1 MNGMKSIQR
10 IAIALFLG
18 FTVTSCVQ
26 ESIWVSEEVSTRD
39 YDFDNIRALQVSSDF
54 RAYVTFSDTEEK
66 VSIKA
71 NDNLFR
77 RIDAYMEGSKLVVKL
92 ENNVRVRG
100 KETMELYV
108 TTKNISK
115 FKALADAAIYME
127 SPINTNTVSIELS
140 SDAYFEGDIT
150 ADDLELHMASDSEA
164 EMYLDVQDAYLD
176 LSSSSRLQGES
187 KIKDAKI
194 RLASDAEVDMVGT
207 VESLDAIM
215 SSDSELKDYG
225 LEVQDLRIDLT
236 SDSDAFLTVT
246 GTIDVTANSD
256 SRLYYKGDAEIIRQV
271 LSSDGKVI
279 KK

>member
-10 IAIALFLG
+10 IAIALLLG

-26 ESIWVSEEVSTRD
+26 ESIWVSEEVSTRE

-115 FKALADAAIYME
+115 FKASADAAIFME
-127 SPINTNTVSIELS
+127 SPINTNNVSIELS

-271 LSSDGKVI
+271 LSSDGRVI

>member
-115 FKALADAAIYME
+115 FKASADAAIYME

-164 EMYLDVQDAYLD
+164 EMYLDVQDAYLN

-225 LEVQDLRIDLT
+225 FEVQDLRIDLT

>member
-1 MNGMKSIQR
+1 MKSIQR

-39 YDFDNIRALQVSSDF
+39 YDFDNIKALQVSSDF

-115 FKALADAAIYME
+115 FKASADAAIFME

-187 KIKDAKI
+187 KMKDAKI

-207 VESLDAIM
+207 IESLDAIM

>member
-10 IAIALFLG
+10 IAIALLLG
-18 FTVTSCVQ
+18 FMVTSCVQ
-26 ESIWVSEEVSTRD
+26 ESIWVSEEVSTRE
-39 YDFDNIRALQVSSDF
+39 YDFDNIRVLQVSSDF

-115 FKALADAAIYME
+115 FKASADAAIFME

-194 RLASDAEVDMVGT
+194 RLASDAEVDMIGT
-207 VESLDAIM
+207 IESLDAIM

>member
-1 MNGMKSIQR
+1 MKSIQR

-39 YDFDNIRALQVSSDF
+39 YDFTGIRALQVSSDF
-54 RAYVTFSDTEEK
+54 RAYITFSDTEEK

-108 TTKNISK
+108 TTKNISQ
-115 FKALADAAIYME
+115 FKASADAAIFME

-150 ADDLELHMASDSEA
+150 AGDLELHMASDSEA

-207 VESLDAIM
+207 IESLDAIM

-225 LEVQDLRIDLT
+225 LEVLDLRIDLT

>member
-10 IAIALFLG
+10 IAIALLLG

-26 ESIWVSEEVSTRD
+26 ESIWVSEEVSTRE

-115 FKALADAAIYME
+115 FKASADAAIFME
-127 SPINTNTVSIELS
+127 SPINTNNVSIELS

-187 KIKDAKI
+187 NIKDAKI
-194 RLASDAEVDMVGT
+194 RLASDAEVDMIGT
-207 VESLDAIM
+207 IESLDAIM
-215 SSDSELKDYG
+215 SSESELKDYG

-271 LSSDGKVI
+271 LSSDGRVI

>member
-1 MNGMKSIQR
+1 MKSIQR
-10 IAIALFLG
+10 IAIALLLG

-39 YDFDNIRALQVSSDF
+39 YDFTGIRALQVSSDF

-108 TTKNISK
+108 TTKNISQ
-115 FKALADAAIYME
+115 FKASADAAIFME

-194 RLASDAEVDMVGT
+194 RLASDAEVDMIGAI
-207 VESLDAIM
+207 ESLDAIM